1 MNRMSLAVAL
11 SRGWLT
17 ANVER
22 KRRASIDSP
31 RFRQWGSRKKKETAT
46 RNIVLLIF
54 YFTLAF
60 GKDRGP
66 EGSSALRTVA
76 A

>member
-11 SRGWLT
+11 SRGWLK

-31 RFRQWGSRKKKETAT
+31 RFRQRGSRKKEETAT
-46 RNIVLLIF
+46 RNIELLSF
-54 YFTLAF
+54 CCTLAF
-60 GKDRGP
+60 GKGRGP
-66 EGSSALRTVA
+66 EGSSALRTLA